1 MTKRRLK
8 KAIVITITAIAVAF
22 ILIEGPFILM
32 LMYHPW
38 NDAKFDQET
47 WLASPNYQ
55 QRAENPRGPMT
66 DDLIQNH
73 LPIGMSRT
81 AVHKLLGKASFPS
94 YYKDIDKY
102 YVGHWGFMTV
112 DGEFLNIKYNRADQI
127 ESAKLI
133 TE

>member
-1 MTKRRLK
+1 MTKKGLI
-8 KAIVITITAIAVAF
+8 KATVISITAIAAV
-22 ILIEGPFILM
+22 LICIYGPFILM

-38 NDAKFDQET
+38 NDAKFNKET
-47 WLASPNYQ
+47 WLASPNHEQ
-55 QRAENPRGPMT
+55 LAENPRGPMT

-73 LPIGMSRT
+73 LPIGMSKQ
-81 AVHKLLGKASFPS
+81 AVHKLLGKPL
-94 YYKDIDKY
+94 YLPYKTNTDSY

-112 DGEFLNIKYNRADQI
+112 DGEFLNIKYNRDNQI